1 MCLTFFNVRLK
12 NKLNFKKY
20 IIYIRT
26 TMPKKESK
34 SKQSEK
40 ETNQIPV
47 LALTDKQYKFEL
59 NIFIKK
65 ADTYV
70 KLLEIF
76 KNDEVKR
83 NKIYVELM
91 ELLKNN

>member
-1 MCLTFFNVRLK
+1 
-12 NKLNFKKY
+12 
-20 IIYIRT
+20 
-26 TMPKKESK
+26 MPKKESK

-47 LALTDKQYKFEL
+47 LALTDKQYEFE
-59 NIFIKK
+59 ISTFIKK